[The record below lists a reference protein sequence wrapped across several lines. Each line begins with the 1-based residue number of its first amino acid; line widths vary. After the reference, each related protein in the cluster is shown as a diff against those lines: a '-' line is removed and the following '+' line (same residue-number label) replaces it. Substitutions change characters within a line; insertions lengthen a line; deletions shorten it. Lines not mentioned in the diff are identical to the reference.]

1 MQEHFE
7 DIQEL
12 NKLTEEN
19 ILQKSLI
26 EKYKEENQSQT
37 EKIQI

>member
-26 EKYKEENQSQT
+26 EKYKEEN
-37 EKIQI
+37 